1 MTTTLARGYLYVSDP
16 GKRVEGPQE
25 IAFLDLT
32 LRWESS
38 WTLPRTIGLRTDE
51 MWDRWG
57 MLATINGADTDAST
71 MTILEMAA
79 SSPLTARHPGDEEE
93 EEFEDDDEIEGDDDL
108 EEIDLD
114 EDDDDD
120 FDDDDD
126 EDLDDEDIE
135 EIDGLGIPED
145 EDDDD
150 DDDDELD
157 DDFDDDEDDDDVED
171 L

>member
-1 MTTTLARGYLYVSDP
+1 LTTTRVRDYLYVSDP

-25 IAFLDLT
+25 SAFLDLT

-38 WTLPRTIGLRTDE
+38 WTLSRPLGLRTDV

-57 MLATINGADTDAST
+57 MLATIDGADTDAST
-71 MTILEMAA
+71 MAIFEMPA

-93 EEFEDDDEIEGDDDL
+93 EEFEDDDEVEDVDDDL
-108 EEIDLD
+108 GEDIDIEE
-114 EDDDDD
+114 DDDD
-120 FDDDDD
+120 FDDEDDD
-126 EDLDDEDIE
+126 DIDDDDISDIDDIE
-135 EIDGLGIPED
+135 MDDD

-150 DDDDELD
+150 DDDDDDLDYD
-157 DDFDDDEDDDDVED
+157 DDDDDDDVED